1 MTLSR
6 MRPTIDDSLALPTP
20 DQRRRVLVVDDSKA
34 QRRVLGG
41 LLRRWGYVVTESG
54 SGAEALD
61 LVRWQDVDIVISDW
75 IMPGM
80 SGLDFCRAFR
90 ALDRRSYGY
99 FVLLTSKSGK
109 EDVALGLESGA
120 DDFLTKPVNSGELR
134 ARLIA
139 GERIVGM
146 QAELREKNDLLSGT
160 LGQLRH
166 AHEAINRDLAEARR
180 FQQSL
185 IPDRDRVFADGRVSY
200 MYRPCG
206 HVGGDFFGLFGVTDS
221 RIGLFSMDVSGHG
234 VASALLAARV
244 AGYLSG
250 ASPEQNIALSTDD
263 RGLNDMR
270 PPEDVCARL
279 NELMLTQMDTDL
291 YLTMILAD
299 CNLRTGEIRV
309 AQAGHPNPA
318 ILRRTGE
325 VERPGHGG
333 LPIGLISGA
342 SWTGFDIRLD
352 PGDRLLA
359 LSDGV
364 TECPD
369 PSGEEFGDEG
379 LAAFARRHANT
390 SGTAFLD
397 ALNWELDRHSGLQ
410 DLPDDVSCVLLERSD
425 ESLPE
430 KARHEHAVARVAE
443 RPRRV

>member
-1 MTLSR
+1 MTQSMMRRTDSPIAVSAPESR
-6 MRPTIDDSLALPTP
+6 W
-20 DQRRRVLVVDDSKA
+20 RVLVVDDSEA

-41 LLRRWGYVVTESG
+41 LLRRWGYTVTEAE

-61 LVRWQDVDIVISDW
+61 LLRRQDIDIVISDW

-80 SGLDFCRAFR
+80 TGLDFCRAFR

-134 ARLIA
+134 ARLVA

-146 QAELREKNDLLSGT
+146 QAELREKNDLLSGA
-160 LGQLRH
+160 LDQLRH
-166 AHEAINRDLAEARR
+166 AHEAINRDLVEARR

-185 IPDRDRVFADGRVSY
+185 IPNRERVFDGGRVSY

-206 HVGGDFFGLFGVTDS
+206 HVGGDFFGLFRVTDT

-250 ASPEQNIALSTDD
+250 TSPEQNIALVADA
-263 RGLNDMR
+263 RGRPGMR
-270 PPEDVCARL
+270 RPEDVCARL
-279 NELMLTQMDTDL
+279 NELMLTQMETDL

-299 CNLRTGEIRV
+299 CDLRTGEIRM

-318 ILRRTGE
+318 ILRRSGE
-325 VERPGHGG
+325 VERPGQGG
-333 LPIGLISGA
+333 LPIGLIPGA

-369 PSGEEFGDEG
+369 PSGSEFGDEG
-379 LAAFARRHANT
+379 LAAFARRHADT
-390 SGTAFLD
+390 AGTAFLD

-410 DLPDDVSCVLLERSD
+410 DLPDDVSCVLLEREDTRS
-425 ESLPE
+425 
-430 KARHEHAVARVAE
+430 AE
-443 RPRRV
+443 QA

>member
-1 MTLSR
+1 
-6 MRPTIDDSLALPTP
+6 MRPTDSSAAVPAP
-20 DQRRRVLVVDDSKA
+20 EPGWRVLVVDDSEA

-41 LLRRWGYVVTESG
+41 LLRRWGYVVTEAG
-54 SGAEALD
+54 SGADALD
-61 LVRWQDVDIVISDW
+61 IARRQDIDIVISDW

-80 SGLDFCRAFR
+80 TGLEFCRDFR

-134 ARLIA
+134 ARLVA

-146 QAELREKNDLLSGT
+146 QAELREKNDLLSGA
-160 LGQLRH
+160 LDQLRH
-166 AHEAINRDLAEARR
+166 AHEAINRDLVEARR

-185 IPDRDRVFADGRVSY
+185 IPNRERVFEGGRVSY

-206 HVGGDFFGLFGVTDS
+206 HVGGDFFGLFRVTDT

-250 ASPEQNIALSTDD
+250 ASPEQNIALTTDG
-263 RGLNDMR
+263 RGVSSMR
-270 PPEDVCARL
+270 PPEEVCARL
-279 NELMLTQMDTDL
+279 NELMLTQMETDL

-299 CNLRTGEIRV
+299 CDLRTGEIRM

-318 ILRRTGE
+318 ILRRTGGI
-325 VERPGHGG
+325 ERPGQGG
-333 LPIGLISGA
+333 LPIGLIPA
-342 SWTGFDIRLD
+342 ATWTGFDIRLD

-369 PSGEEFGDEG
+369 PFGAEFGDEG
-379 LAAFARRHANT
+379 LAAFARRHADT
-390 SGTAFLD
+390 AGTAFLD

-410 DLPDDVSCVLLERSD
+410 DLPDDVSCVLLELDEGRS
-425 ESLPE
+425 
-430 KARHEHAVARVAE
+430 AE
-443 RPRRV
+443 QA